1 MSDSIS
7 FWILFVSAPAIVKR
21 NDLQTILSFIE
32 MTQHCSF
39 PYSEQRR
46 FIKEWLHLSHSSE
59 HFRKH
64 PKQVGQAV
72 SSRSLNLSVIH
83 VRQL

>member
-7 FWILFVSAPAIVKR
+7 FWILFASAPAIVKR

-39 PYSEQRR
+39 PL
-46 FIKEWLHLSHSSE
+46 WHLIQSG
-59 HFRKH
+59 
-64 PKQVGQAV
+64 VD
-72 SSRSLNLSVIH
+72 L
-83 VRQL
+83 

>member
-39 PYSEQRR
+39 P
-46 FIKEWLHLSHSSE
+46 L
-59 HFRKH
+59 
-64 PKQVGQAV
+64 
-72 SSRSLNLSVIH
+72 
-83 VRQL
+83 